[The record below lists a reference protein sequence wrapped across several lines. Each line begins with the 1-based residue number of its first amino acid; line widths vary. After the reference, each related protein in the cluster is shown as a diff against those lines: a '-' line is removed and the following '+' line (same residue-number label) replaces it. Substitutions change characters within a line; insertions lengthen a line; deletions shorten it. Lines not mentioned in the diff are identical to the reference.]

1 MKKGIPRAM
10 RPREEGLTPNDTK
23 PDETRTLISGKL
35 LF

>member
-1 MKKGIPRAM
+1 MKKRDPGAM

-23 PDETRTLISGKL
+23 PDETRTLISGRL